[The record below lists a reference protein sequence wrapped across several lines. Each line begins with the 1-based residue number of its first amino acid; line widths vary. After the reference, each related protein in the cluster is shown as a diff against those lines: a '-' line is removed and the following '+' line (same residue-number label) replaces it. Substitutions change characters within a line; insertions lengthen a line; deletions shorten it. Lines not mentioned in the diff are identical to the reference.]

1 MALPLVRKK
10 LEEQIA
16 QAPAY
21 DVSFRDGLSPEQ
33 VASREKAGLVN
44 KTKKHVTKSYAKIV
58 FDNVFNFFNVL
69 LIFIFILML
78 FGRLVPSSYFF
89 ILILFANIMLG
100 LIQDIRARH
109 LVDKLRLVT
118 EPKAKIV
125 RNGIRVVMSV
135 NRIVLGDIIVLES
148 GDQISA
154 DGILIEG
161 SIHCDESLLTGESTP
176 VQKISGST
184 VFSGT
189 YVTKGHCHV
198 KVVKVGAANYA
209 ETLQKQ
215 AMSFRRPRSEIKSG
229 ITNIFWIAGL
239 IAIIIGLAM
248 TITWARR
255 GDLSNH
261 QYYNEFIKALSG
273 AMVAMIP
280 AGMYLLTSLTLAVG
294 VILLAR
300 KRMLVQELYCIEM
313 LARVD
318 VLCLDKTGTLTDG
331 TMSVENVYPSS
342 ALSDEEIEDA
352 IRSVIYSVG
361 DNNATALALKKR
373 YSTPYPETPTHV
385 ISFDSETKFSAA
397 SFKDKGTFI
406 LGAFGFVDAKE
417 NEEAAVRID
426 TSSKA
431 GYRCLCL
438 YRNKKEIVNGILPSG
453 SDIVAVI
460 LLSDHIKEDA
470 AENIAW
476 FKKNGVSVRVISGDN
491 PLTVSQIATKVG
503 VDGAANYVSCEGRSE
518 ADLIK
523 LAQSFTVFGRVT
535 PEQKEILIKAYQRQG
550 HTVAMTGDGV
560 NDILALKNADC
571 SIAMASGSEAARN
584 VSHLVSLDNDFAKLP
599 SVVDQGRRVINNL
612 QRTCSLFLSK
622 TLFAMVISIVFLIFH
637 ITHFGTYPF
646 STQNMLVWEVVSI
659 GFAAFFL
666 ALQPSDER
674 LKGSFVENIIV
685 KSVPGGLTEIM
696 AVVLTL
702 VVLMLWPDLVTT
714 LPIPA
719 DLAWLHEPSSE
730 MFSVMVI
737 LSVISFTVV
746 SFVVLFRICLPLNRY
761 RSILFVSMMGFG
773 VLFFVLDALF
783 PRLHLL
789 NLSWANLSWS
799 FSLVVIAIVA
809 ICTGFYFLVDWGI
822 RKIAQK
828 TSGGR
833 VI

>member
-1 MALPLVRKK
+1 MTWV
-10 LEEQIA
+10 
-16 QAPAY
+16 
-21 DVSFRDGLSPEQ
+21 DSFLAFPEIVHFLSPDDENK
-33 VASREKAGLVN
+33 ANDAGLDGTKMVFSVGYCEGDPNARFYDYPKDGAPTLKGKSTRVLSKADLVLCPNDSIASSLKEQGVAAPVKVLPPSVN
-44 KTKKHVTKSYAKIV
+44 LTRFEFASLAERNVFKRYFGIRDEDKYVIATGDYGDRKILDLLKEIATMCPKVKFFFFGTKKHGAIYSIQLKNYTRKAPKNLRFNPIV
-58 FDNVFNFFNVL
+58 EDDV
-69 LIFIFILML
+69 
-78 FGRLVPSSYFF
+78 Y
-89 ILILFANIMLG
+89 
-100 LIQDIRARH
+100 
-109 LVDKLRLVT
+109 
-118 EPKAKIV
+118 
-125 RNGIRVVMSV
+125 
-135 NRIVLGDIIVLES
+135 
-148 GDQISA
+148 
-154 DGILIEG
+154 
-161 SIHCDESLLTGESTP
+161 
-176 VQKISGST
+176 
-184 VFSGT
+184 
-189 YVTKGHCHV
+189 
-198 KVVKVGAANYA
+198 
-209 ETLQKQ
+209 
-215 AMSFRRPRSEIKSG
+215 RS
-229 ITNIFWIAGL
+229 
-239 IAIIIGLAM
+239 
-248 TITWARR
+248 
-255 GDLSNH
+255 
-261 QYYNEFIKALSG
+261 
-273 AMVAMIP
+273 AMIP

-550 HTVAMTGDGV
+550 HTVAMFWT
-560 NDILALKNADC
+560 
-571 SIAMASGSEAARN
+571 RT
-584 VSHLVSLDNDFAKLP
+584 
-599 SVVDQGRRVINNL
+599 RR
-612 QRTCSLFLSK
+612 LS
-622 TLFAMVISIVFLIFH
+622 T
-637 ITHFGTYPF
+637 P
-646 STQNMLVWEVVSI
+646 E
-659 GFAAFFL
+659 
-666 ALQPSDER
+666 
-674 LKGSFVENIIV
+674 
-685 KSVPGGLTEIM
+685 
-696 AVVLTL
+696 
-702 VVLMLWPDLVTT
+702 
-714 LPIPA
+714 
-719 DLAWLHEPSSE
+719 
-730 MFSVMVI
+730 
-737 LSVISFTVV
+737 
-746 SFVVLFRICLPLNRY
+746 
-761 RSILFVSMMGFG
+761 
-773 VLFFVLDALF
+773 
-783 PRLHLL
+783 
-789 NLSWANLSWS
+789 
-799 FSLVVIAIVA
+799 VIA
-809 ICTGFYFLVDWGI
+809 
-822 RKIAQK
+822 
-828 TSGGR
+828 
-833 VI
+833 